1 MRVLQRPV
9 VAGIGF
15 TKITAHWEHSLK
27 DLVVEACLKALEDAG
42 RPEIDAIVVGNMM
55 SGIINGQEN
64 LGSLIAESIGMTG
77 VQAVKV
83 EAACAS
89 GAAAIMWS
97 CLGVLSGL
105 FNSILVVGVEK
116 MTDVT
121 DNEDMSSALATAAD
135 YDYEVFFGATFPSLN
150 AIIMRMYAKIHNLSP
165 EDFGYLPILMHKN
178 AVDVPHA
185 QLRFPIDMN
194 GYLNSPVIS
203 DPLKLFDCAPI
214 GDGAA
219 ALVIMSRDR
228 AKGLDHIV
236 EIAGFG
242 SATDTLATYRR
253 ESLVRLMAAELATK
267 RALSMAAIEP
277 RDFDIVQVHDA
288 FSVVGY
294 LNLEALG
301 VVERGKAHEFIA
313 SGDADRSGSLPVNPE
328 GGLKARG
335 HPVGA
340 TGVYQVAELALQ
352 LSDRAGPSQV
362 EDPNVGVAM
371 SVGGTGSNVYV
382 QVLRRVE

>member
-1 MRVLQRPV
+1 MQKPII
-9 VAGIGF
+9 AGVGF
-15 TKITAHWEHSLK
+15 TKISAHWKSSLK
-27 DLVVEACLKALEDAG
+27 DLASEAALKALNDAG
-42 RPEIDAIVVGNMM
+42 NPEIKAIVVGNMM

-64 LGSLIAESIGMTG
+64 LGSLVAESIGLQG
-77 VQAVKV
+77 VPSVKV

-89 GAAAIMWS
+89 GAAAVMWA
-97 CLGVLSGL
+97 CLSVLSGI
-105 FNSILVVGVEK
+105 FESVLVVGVEK

-150 AIIMRMYAKIHNLSP
+150 AMIMRSYAEKYNLSP
-165 EDFGYLPILMHKN
+165 EDFGHLPILMHKN
-178 AVDVPHA
+178 AVDVAHA
-185 QLRFPIDMN
+185 QLRFPITME

-203 DPLKLFDCAPI
+203 DPLKLYDSAPI

-219 ALVIMSRDR
+219 ALVITSRDG
-228 AKGLDHIV
+228 AGNLDHAV

-253 ESLVRLMAAELATK
+253 EDITSLMAAKLATK
-267 RALSMAAIEP
+267 RALSMAALEP
-277 RDFDIVQVHDA
+277 KDFDIVQIHDA
-288 FSVVGY
+288 FSVIGY

-301 VVERGKAHEFIA
+301 IVEKGKAHKFIA
-313 SGDADRSGSLPVNPE
+313 SGDADRSGALPVNPE

-340 TGVYQVAELALQ
+340 TGVYQIAELALQ
-352 LSDRAGPSQV
+352 LSDRAGPSQI
-362 EDPNVGVAM
+362 ENPNVGVAM
-371 SVGGTGSNVYV
+371 NIGGTGANVIV
-382 QVLRRVE
+382 HVLRRIE

>member
-1 MRVLQRPV
+1 VKSLQKPTI
-9 VAGIGF
+9 AGVGF
-15 TKITAHWEHSLK
+15 TKITAHWKQSLK
-27 DLVVEACLKALEDAG
+27 DLASEAAVKALNDAG
-42 RPEIDAIVVGNMM
+42 NPEINAIIVGNML

-64 LGSLIAESIGMTG
+64 LGSLVAESIGLSG
-77 VQAVKV
+77 VSSVKI

-89 GAAAIMWS
+89 GSAAVMWA
-97 CLGVLSGL
+97 CLSVLSDL
-105 FNSILVVGVEK
+105 FDSVLVVGVEK

-121 DNEDMSSALATAAD
+121 DNEDVTSALATAAD

-150 AIIMRMYAKIHNLSP
+150 AMIMRSYAKTYNLSP

-178 AVDVPHA
+178 AVDVSHA
-185 QLRFPIDMN
+185 QLRFPIDMD
-194 GYLNSPVIS
+194 GYLNSPMVS

-219 ALVIMSRDR
+219 ALVITKKDG
-228 AKGLDHIV
+228 AKNSDHLV

-253 ESLVRLMAAELATK
+253 EDLSRLRAAELATT
-267 RALSMAAIEP
+267 RALSMAGLESK
-277 RDFDIVQVHDA
+277 DFDIVQIHDA
-288 FSVVGY
+288 FSVIGY

-301 VVERGKAHEFIA
+301 IVERGKAHEFVA
-313 SGDADRSGSLPVNPE
+313 SGDAERSGALPVNPE

-340 TGVYQVAELALQ
+340 TGVYQIAELALQ
-352 LSDRAGPSQV
+352 LSDRAGPSQI
-362 EDPNVGVAM
+362 ENPNVGVAM
-371 SVGGTGSNVYV
+371 NVGGTGSNVFV
-382 QVLRRVE
+382 HILRRVE

>member
-1 MRVLQRPV
+1 LQKPV
-9 VAGIGF
+9 IAGVGF
-15 TKITAHWEHSLK
+15 TKITAHWKYSLK
-27 DLVVEACLKALEDAG
+27 DLAAEAALKALDDAG
-42 RPEIDAIVVGNMM
+42 NSEIDAIVIGNMM

-64 LGSLIAESIGMTG
+64 LGSLVAESIGLSG
-77 VQAVKV
+77 VPGVKV

-89 GAAAIMWS
+89 GAAAVMWAGLS
-97 CLGVLSGL
+97 VLSGVFDSVL
-105 FNSILVVGVEK
+105 AVGVEK

-121 DNEDMSSALATAAD
+121 DNEDVSSALATAAD

-150 AIIMRMYAKIHNLSP
+150 ALVMRSYAKTYKLSP

-178 AVDVPHA
+178 AVDVAHA

-194 GYLNSPVIS
+194 GYLNSPIIS

-219 ALVIMSRDR
+219 ALVITRRDV
-228 AKGLDHIV
+228 AKNSDHLV

-242 SATDTLATYRR
+242 SATDILATYRR
-253 ESLVRLMAAELATK
+253 DDFTRLRAAELATK
-267 RALSMAAIEP
+267 RALSMAELESK
-277 RDFDIVQVHDA
+277 DFDIVQIHDA
-288 FSVVGY
+288 FSVIGY

-301 VVERGKAHEFIA
+301 VVEKGKAHEFIA
-313 SGDADRSGSLPVNPE
+313 SGDAERSGALPVNPE

-340 TGVYQVAELALQ
+340 TGIYQIAELALQ
-352 LSDRAGPSQV
+352 LSGRAASSQV
-362 EDPNVGVAM
+362 EDAKVGVAM
-371 SVGGTGSNVYV
+371 NVGGTGSNVIV
-382 QVLRRVE
+382 HVLRRVE